1 MSIFTDSHTIALYF
15 ATENDAME
23 FAAFKDAN
31 QPIANFFELALGG
44 HEGPELIVGE
54 NVNSVG
60 EFFITGVTIQ
70 LNYTSWRLASVS
82 TGTSSQ
88 SVVYQN
94 GDSLDPG
101 SAGAGALQFW
111 YYLYPS
117 APCFLEGTT
126 ILCQLDGVEK
136 YVPIE
141 QLEKGTLVKT
151 SLDGYKQVVLLGKGT
166 IQNAGDNERTEN
178 RLYKCSTLNYPQ
190 LKEDLYITG
199 CHSILEF
206 PITEKQKE
214 DTIKQLGKLYVTDK
228 KYRLMACVDDR
239 AEPWNSKGVYT
250 IWHLAL
256 ENDNE
261 GMNYGIYVNGGL
273 LVETCCIYN
282 LKHKSNMIFN

>member
-1 MSIFTDSHTIALYF
+1 LYF
-15 ATENDAME
+15 ATENDA
-23 FAAFKDAN
+23 N
-31 QPIANFFELALGG
+31 QFVINKNNDVQLYLYFNLALGG
-44 HEGPELIVGE
+44 NNTNIVGVDVWQIDESVWTFNVGE
-54 NVNSVG
+54 NV
-60 EFFITGVTIQ
+60 Q
-70 LNYTSWRLASVS
+70 LNYTSWRISS
-82 TGTSSQ
+82 DSIGTSSK
-88 SVVYQN
+88 SVLYQN
-94 GDSLDPG
+94 GDALDEG
-101 SAGAGALQFW
+101 SEAQAFI

-126 ILCQLDGVEK
+126 ILCQQDGIEK

-151 SLDGYKQVVLLGKGT
+151 SLDGYKPVVLLGKGT

-206 PITEKQKE
+206 PITDKQKE

-261 GMNYGIYVNGGL
+261 EMNYGIYVNGGL

-282 LKHKSNMIFN
+282 LKHKSNMTLN